1 MVSEAPPSAISTTAG
16 EEQAMAQLVARD
28 IMSKDVVA
36 LSPGMSI
43 ADAADALLHYRIH
56 GAPVVDEGDQL
67 VGMISFT
74 DLSARGAG
82 TLRDVMTADAVSVA
96 EDTPVENIASMML
109 DQMVRRV
116 PVVSG
121 GRVTGIVSASD
132 IIQVFLNLH
141 EGGPRQSETKAPPA
155 VKLPRR
161 RTAPRAPGTPKAR
174 AARPRRGRSA
184 ERVRARRRR
193 TAQPVR

>member
-1 MVSEAPPSAISTTAG
+1 
-16 EEQAMAQLVARD
+16 MAQFVARD
-28 IMSKDVVA
+28 IMSKDVVS

-43 ADAADALLHYRIH
+43 PDAADALLHYRIH
-56 GAPVVDEGDQL
+56 GAPVVDQTDQL

-74 DLSARGAG
+74 DLSARRGG
-82 TLRDVMTADAVSVA
+82 TIRDVMTADAVSVS
-96 EDTPVENIASMML
+96 EDTPVDEIAALML

-141 EGGPRQSETKAPPA
+141 EG
-155 VKLPRR
+155 
-161 RTAPRAPGTPKAR
+161 APRASAAGKKPPSMVAR
-174 AARPRRGRSA
+174 RPVGVARGRVK
-184 ERVRARRRR
+184 RGRPTRRRV
-193 TAQPVR
+193 VR

>member
-1 MVSEAPPSAISTTAG
+1 
-16 EEQAMAQLVARD
+16 MAQLVARD
-28 IMSKDVVA
+28 IMSKDVVS

-56 GAPVVDEGDQL
+56 GAPVVDASEQL
-67 VGMISFT
+67 IGMISFT
-74 DLSARGAG
+74 DLSARRGG
-82 TLRDVMTADAVSVA
+82 TIRDVMTADAVSVS
-96 EDTPVENIASMML
+96 EDTPVDEIAALML

-141 EGGPRQSETKAPPA
+141 EGGPRGPAAGAEPPGLAARRAVET
-155 VKLPRR
+155 
-161 RTAPRAPGTPKAR
+161 
-174 AARPRRGRSA
+174 ARPRVKRGRVA
-184 ERVRARRRR
+184 QRRAVR
-193 TAQPVR
+193 

>member
-1 MVSEAPPSAISTTAG
+1 
-16 EEQAMAQLVARD
+16 MAQLVARD
-28 IMSKDVVA
+28 IMSKDVVS

-43 ADAADALLHYRIH
+43 PDAADALLHYRIH
-56 GAPVVDEGDQL
+56 GAPVVDQSDQL

-74 DLSARGAG
+74 DLSARRGG
-82 TLRDVMTADAVSVA
+82 TIRDVMTADAVSVS
-96 EDTPVENIASMML
+96 EDTSVDEIAALML

-141 EGGPRQSETKAPPA
+141 EG
-155 VKLPRR
+155 
-161 RTAPRAPGTPKAR
+161 APRGSAAANTPAR
-174 AARPRRGRSA
+174 IVARRAVGAARSRVKRGRVTQR
-184 ERVRARRRR
+184 RV
-193 TAQPVR
+193 VR

>member
-1 MVSEAPPSAISTTAG
+1 M
-16 EEQAMAQLVARD
+16 VARD
-28 IMSKDVVA
+28 IMSKDVVS

-56 GAPVVDEGDQL
+56 GAPVVDGTGQL
-67 VGMISFT
+67 IGMVSFT
-74 DLSARGAG
+74 DLSARYG
-82 TLRDVMTADAVSVA
+82 TIRDVMTAEAVSVS
-96 EDTPVENIASMML
+96 EDTPVEEVAALML

-141 EGGPRQSETKAPPA
+141 EGGTRQTEPGAGLAGTAARHRATAARPGRSSRSGRPTPR
-155 VKLPRR
+155 
-161 RTAPRAPGTPKAR
+161 R
-174 AARPRRGRSA
+174 AARADRRGR
-184 ERVRARRRR
+184 VR
-193 TAQPVR
+193 

>member
-1 MVSEAPPSAISTTAG
+1 M
-16 EEQAMAQLVARD
+16 VARD
-28 IMSKDVVA
+28 IMSKDVVS

-56 GAPVVDEGDQL
+56 GAPVVDDSDQL
-67 VGMISFT
+67 IGMVSFT
-74 DLSARGAG
+74 DLSARAGG

-96 EDTPVENIASMML
+96 EDTPVEEIAALML
-109 DQMVRRV
+109 EQMVRRV

-141 EGGPRQSETKAPPA
+141 EAGPRAAEANAPA
-155 VKLPRR
+155 GVR
-161 RTAPRAPGTPKAR
+161 TPKRMPVRR
-174 AARPRRGRSA
+174 ASHTSKRPLASAAGGRSA
-184 ERVRARRRR
+184 SAAKTRSGRAHRDHAGR
-193 TAQPVR
+193 

>member
-1 MVSEAPPSAISTTAG
+1 
-16 EEQAMAQLVARD
+16 MAQTVARE
-28 IMSKDVVA
+28 IMSKDVVS

-56 GAPVVDEGDQL
+56 GAPVVDKTDQL
-67 VGMISFT
+67 IGMVSFT
-74 DLSARGAG
+74 DLSARSGG
-82 TLRDVMTADAVSVA
+82 TLRDVMTAEAVAVS
-96 EDTPVENIASMML
+96 EDTPVDEIAALML

-141 EGGPRQSETKAPPA
+141 EVSPRQPEAKASASVKVTKHAA
-155 VKLPRR
+155 SPR
-161 RTAPRAPGTPKAR
+161 PS
-174 AARPRRGRSA
+174 RSA
-184 ERVRARRRR
+184 ERSFAGGRTRRARLAASGQAGR
-193 TAQPVR
+193 THKAHRVR

>member
-1 MVSEAPPSAISTTAG
+1 
-16 EEQAMAQLVARD
+16 MAQMVARD
-28 IMSKDVVA
+28 IMSKDVVS

-56 GAPVVDEGDQL
+56 GAPVVDGTGQL
-67 VGMISFT
+67 IGMVSFT
-74 DLSARGAG
+74 DLSARYGG
-82 TLRDVMTADAVSVA
+82 TIRDVMTADAVSVS
-96 EDTPVENIASMML
+96 EDTPVDEVAALML

-141 EGGPRQSETKAPPA
+141 EPGPRPAEAAAPVQRGARRPA
-155 VKLPRR
+155 MGR
-161 RTAPRAPGTPKAR
+161 RTAALHAK
-174 AARPRRGRSA
+174 RPRRNA
-184 ERVRARRRR
+184 HAR
-193 TAQPVR
+193 